1 MEDRIDGRK
10 HDEIRPIK
18 ITRKFISHTEGSVF
32 IEMGKTRIVCT
43 ASVEDKVPP
52 FLKGKGSGWITAE
65 YDMIPKSAPI
75 RIIRPQ
81 VAGKISGRTHE
92 IQRLIG
98 RSLRCAVDM
107 NKLGEKTIWLDCD
120 VIEAD
125 GGTRTAAITGSFI
138 ALFDCLHS
146 LVDRKILPEIPITDF
161 VAAVS
166 LGIVK
171 DDILIDLCFAED
183 SAAQVDMNVV
193 MNSSGK
199 FIEIQSSAE
208 GYPFYREK
216 FDIMLDKA
224 SKAIS
229 KIIGHQKKIL
239 SQNI

>member
-52 FLKGKGSGWITAE
+52 FLKGKGSGWVTAE
-65 YDMIPKSAPI
+65 YDMIPKSAPT

-81 VAGKISGRTHE
+81 VIGKISGRTHE

-107 NKLGEKTIWLDCD
+107 KKLGEKTIWLDCD

-166 LGIVK
+166 LGIVN

-193 MNSSGK
+193 MNSSDK

-216 FDIMLDKA
+216 FDTMLDKA

-229 KIIGHQKKIL
+229 EIIGYQKKIL
-239 SQNI
+239 SQDI